1 MRKLI
6 WKENWKSCTF
16 KLDDGFGIGEE
27 VQCLSGPEEEIDS
40 FLDKFVFAVNT
51 PNEVE
56 LDVIMK
62 NELGKYYNLLVS
74 DVQFN
79 HFSNTMLDWFKNKDS
94 QWMTSD
100 EGIRILAD
108 IQEKVDQSR
117 RSVLIDYGNQIN
129 KIAEI
134 TDTATQEMAE
144 KLKPFLASSDKLEN
158 INYIRTDWPDF
169 TALKVI
175 AAIKTL
181 PNFKFTD
188 SYMVISSKHAQKK
201 EDFQDLR
208 RMFSNGKAHHLLVIV
223 CEDHSP
229 ISYDK
234 YVNLVADSEEKK
246 ILLIVKKGT
255 DVRPQLLINED
266 VISYGQLSENF
277 KNVLLSKKVSF
288 QGKDMP
294 VRDLIPPD
302 KAENVLDWESIKMLA
317 AQNKIVVPSFNT
329 TRFERS
335 LYIKRRMALPF
346 EFDSKFWENLAE
358 DMKCSKTLLMS
369 ECKFNTKGAIV
380 WSASEERKVEIW
392 EKIKIKLSDRSTL
405 GLPAN
410 ANISE
415 DELIFDKKW
424 KNSAIVIS
432 GGAGTG
438 KSTVLS
444 HYCETIKK
452 TKPTRW
458 ISRINLVDY
467 CEILSKFEP
476 KMKDNSSNEE
486 DEEDFSTT
494 IDFFVDELNIR
505 DCENAFSRSLLRHQL
520 KMGDNRVVV
529 MLDGFDEISS
539 QFQEK
544 AIHLMKAIIA
554 NKSVQLIVTT
564 RPHMMDQLQL
574 QLSQL
579 AYSLENFTEKDQ
591 IDYLS
596 EYWETNLKE
605 LEDKSVVIRK
615 FSEYFVQR
623 VSQTLKD
630 KEKSFIGIPLQCRL
644 MAECFQSD
652 LQGIIKENRNDSE
665 IQKLLDGQKFD
676 LATMYNRLMETKRR
690 VFLQEKISVSA
701 PNPIVAYAID
711 SFIKKIEFHLTK
723 LAIETIFIDQGTVN
737 LLCPPNSQHQSKF
750 EKAAEEKAFA
760 ECGLKFGLTFHN
772 GEKVQFLH
780 RTLAE
785 YLVAKFFFQGFSL
798 DQEKHNGLLDKSV
811 VRDLIFSVVMTKNN
825 GIYDGVQMFFD
836 SFLAELVDEDEEWR
850 NIIDKRLKNKF
861 PERFKSFMNGIINKQ
876 QSVYVVDPNI
886 LDVPI
891 IQRNTNLF
899 KFICD
904 CLDMMIEPV
913 KLRKSM
919 SSLFRVICKF
929 FYEQSSDAYKRLLSY
944 FSSPSEIEF
953 INILSHILYYPM
965 QIYQDDLFWNEVEK
979 KKILKLVL
987 DFMGKNLATLKRI
1000 LKNRPNVVDVM
1011 QMKFALHFFM
1021 CNDYYDNELKQYLE
1035 LLSFAYSSEPSFLNL
1050 FGATFNI
1057 SESHFGSFQLNGKM
1071 EKTVI
1076 ILRNLGRIRVLE
1088 ALSHVVL
1095 LRDPEVFR
1103 RYYEPSLSLDETDVV
1118 STNLHQM
1125 LARDQYRM
1133 TRLDRAAFRGD
1144 TGAVDRILQTLRHS
1158 LSSAETNEKVMK
1170 TAKEVVDDIVFR
1182 ESQEF
1187 TSFFVAAAFGHEE
1200 ICRKLLIFF
1209 KELVNM
1215 KVLPLKQ
1222 LQDFYVSP
1230 NGMIYSA
1237 AQLAIRFLK
1246 LPMFRLILTSVKQIM
1261 GQRPLVFLLKQFI
1274 LNNKEWFETLAEI
1287 VVDGTDGTTGY
1298 QQLNEIVL
1306 QDSSTLE
1313 ALRIVEKETFNQMV
1327 SVDGVEKWTK
1337 CLLDIDL
1344 PKGFHLLSRHHLSH
1358 FDRTQMRSF
1367 IKTIITDSSG
1377 QENSYWDRLLLLSAQ
1392 DFPCNDFEI
1401 DFDHIL
1407 KCAWDKLVQGKER
1420 LVLCRF
1426 NGITGFLLSLCESFW
1441 FYGDKSL
1448 GYRLL
1453 DFVKERQDEE
1463 VIRRMMKCMP
1473 TFLHYVM
1480 DPFGKIPVRGTVIQT
1495 RMKVLEFALDHAGH
1509 LSNTRQFSDL
1519 VDALLIPLVDYD
1531 GRTRS
1536 IWCYQFRFDFFYAE
1550 EVVASRVGQFLSWV
1564 STKLNKRKV
1573 KELVTHRYEDE
1584 SGSTNVIFY
1593 LASKHRRSLVE
1604 IMLSHLEESDRREIR
1619 LIAAASGCLM

>member
-1 MRKLI
+1 
-6 WKENWKSCTF
+6 
-16 KLDDGFGIGEE
+16 
-27 VQCLSGPEEEIDS
+27 
-40 FLDKFVFAVNT
+40 
-51 PNEVE
+51 
-56 LDVIMK
+56 
-62 NELGKYYNLLVS
+62 
-74 DVQFN
+74 
-79 HFSNTMLDWFKNKDS
+79 
-94 QWMTSD
+94 
-100 EGIRILAD
+100 
-108 IQEKVDQSR
+108 
-117 RSVLIDYGNQIN
+117 
-129 KIAEI
+129 
-134 TDTATQEMAE
+134 
-144 KLKPFLASSDKLEN
+144 
-158 INYIRTDWPDF
+158 
-169 TALKVI
+169 
-175 AAIKTL
+175 
-181 PNFKFTD
+181 
-188 SYMVISSKHAQKK
+188 
-201 EDFQDLR
+201 
-208 RMFSNGKAHHLLVIV
+208 
-223 CEDHSP
+223 
-229 ISYDK
+229 
-234 YVNLVADSEEKK
+234 
-246 ILLIVKKGT
+246 
-255 DVRPQLLINED
+255 
-266 VISYGQLSENF
+266 
-277 KNVLLSKKVSF
+277 
-288 QGKDMP
+288 
-294 VRDLIPPD
+294 
-302 KAENVLDWESIKMLA
+302 
-317 AQNKIVVPSFNT
+317 
-329 TRFERS
+329 
-335 LYIKRRMALPF
+335 MALPF

-369 ECKFNTKGAIV
+369 ECKFNTKGAIK

-392 EKIKIKLSDRSTL
+392 EKIQIKLSDRSTL

-415 DELIFDKKW
+415 DELIFDKKL
-424 KNSAIVIS
+424 KNSAVIIS

-444 HYCETIKK
+444 HYCEAIKK

-458 ISRINLVDY
+458 ISRINLVDH

-486 DEEDFSTT
+486 DEEYFSTT
-494 IDFFVDELNIR
+494 IDFFVNELNIR
-505 DCENAFSRSLLRHQL
+505 DCGDAFSRSLLRHQL

-539 QFQEK
+539 QLQEK

-676 LATMYNRLMETKRR
+676 LATTYNRLMETKRR

-711 SFIKKIEFHLTK
+711 SFIKKIEFQLTK

-750 EKAAEEKAFA
+750 EKAAEEKAIA

-798 DQEKHNGLLDKSV
+798 EQEKHNGLLDKSV

-904 CLDMMIEPV
+904 CLDMMIDPV

-919 SSLFRVICKF
+919 SSLFRVSSKF
-929 FYEQSSDAYKRLLSY
+929 FYEQSSEAYKRLLSY
-944 FSSPSEIEF
+944 FSSPSESEL
-953 INILSHILYYPM
+953 NTILDHILYYPM
-965 QIYQDDLFWNEVEK
+965 QIYLDDLLWNEVEK

-1000 LKNRPNVVDVM
+1000 LKDPNSNAEK

-1035 LLSFAYSSEPSFLNL
+1035 LLSSAYSSEPSFLNL
-1050 FGATFNI
+1050 FRATFNI

-1071 EKTVI
+1071 EKTVV
-1076 ILRNLGRIRVLE
+1076 ILRNLGRNRVLE

-1118 STNLHQM
+1118 PTNLHQL

-1133 TRLDRAAFRGD
+1133 TQLDRAAFRGD
-1144 TGAVDRILQTLRHS
+1144 VRAVDRILQTLRHS
-1158 LSSAETNEKVMK
+1158 LSPTETNQEVKK
-1170 TAKEVVDDIVFR
+1170 TAKEVVDDLVFR
-1182 ESQEF
+1182 ESQDF

-1200 ICRKLLIFF
+1200 ICRKLLVFF

-1222 LQDFYVSP
+1222 LQDFYVAP
-1230 NGMIYSA
+1230 NGMIYKA
-1237 AQLAIRFLK
+1237 AQLAIRFVK
-1246 LPMFRLILTSVKQIM
+1246 LPMFRVILTSVKQIM
-1261 GQRPLVFLLKQFI
+1261 RQRPLVCLVKEFT
-1274 LNNKEWFETLAEI
+1274 NNSREWFKTLTEI
-1287 VVDGTDGTTGY
+1287 VIDGTEGTTGC
-1298 QQLNEIVL
+1298 QHLNEIVFH
-1306 QDSSTLE
+1306 DSDTLE
-1313 ALRIVEKETFNQMV
+1313 SISIIEEETFNKMMSAMGVQKWIKKFF
-1327 SVDGVEKWTK
+1327 SVDTIRCIQVLT
-1337 CLLDIDL
+1337 
-1344 PKGFHLLSRHHLSH
+1344 RHHLDH
-1358 FDRTQMRSF
+1358 FDRSQMLDFLTVYTASQGPF
-1367 IKTIITDSSG
+1367 NSIWYHILNFDVAKDDSVFR
-1377 QENSYWDRLLLLSAQ
+1377 Y
-1392 DFPCNDFEI
+1392 PDFEY
-1401 DFDHIL
+1401 DFDKIL
-1407 KCAWDKLVQGKER
+1407 ECAAAKLGREELRNLLFDPQGV
-1420 LVLCRF
+1420 VLIIRSIF
-1426 NGITGFLLSLCESFW
+1426 LSLLD
-1441 FYGDKSL
+1441 YGEKSL
-1448 GYRLL
+1448 VNRLL
-1453 DFVKERQDEE
+1453 DSLKVGEQDETIELLMDNMPSVITYVMKPFKERHSRKEITQA
-1463 VIRRMMKCMP
+1463 
-1473 TFLHYVM
+1473 
-1480 DPFGKIPVRGTVIQT
+1480 
-1495 RMKVLEFALDHAGH
+1495 RMKVLDFILEHPDYCYD
-1509 LSNTRQFSDL
+1509 DL
-1519 VDALLIPLVDYD
+1519 PKI
-1531 GRTRS
+1531 
-1536 IWCYQFRFDFFYAE
+1536 AE
-1550 EVVASRVGQFLSWV
+1550 A
-1564 STKLNKRKV
+1564 
-1573 KELVTHRYEDE
+1573 
-1584 SGSTNVIFY
+1584 
-1593 LASKHRRSLVE
+1593 
-1604 IMLSHLEESDRREIR
+1604 MLSEHEDYGGVKRNIWSYIVHLDSVYSLKEMSDK
-1619 LIAAASGCLM
+1619 LLKLVNCLCTSPTVGK